1 MMKRAIEVKSGDKMM
16 VTMGFGKF
24 DVKVISNELNG
35 IKCNIKYIGVDNNV
49 HSMNVTKMCL
59 VEIA

>member
-1 MMKRAIEVKSGDKMM
+1 MNVLG
-16 VTMGFGKF
+16 TMGFGKF